1 MSELRR
7 LCQALLNGPCQ
18 PADLAQAASQLDQA
32 LGEARATD
40 TEGVS
45 VPGAPWRGASIE
57 ELAPDAAQRTF
68 MLRALAPLG
77 LLEGIWLGR
86 VASPASG
93 HLPLQNRLLGLYTDF
108 MGLDN
113 PALSPALRY
122 RARLTQ
128 AGISLPLINSPDFFQ
143 HPDFPDGVL
152 RFALNHLT
160 FFHRPDRYFPELMGY
175 TLAYLS
181 REPDE
186 LDDPEWSVR
195 RRRHL
200 NAITADIPDASL
212 NQERLQAG
220 HALYIQAHAQAY
232 RQLSALI
239 GQPAPTAETRMAAIL
254 RAKLPHAIGYHA
266 GVRLEDRSLDAW
278 LSDHQEQP
286 EAVLQ
291 ALRRSSWVNTAC
303 PSASR
308 LIKAMDFGGAM
319 FGVFSQEE
327 QEAAKDWITDP
338 AGRPDSAPS
347 ASGRQPLTD
356 NFPET
361 PETPSPPPRT
371 QKCLSVRQLYTALL
385 QCESPVDVPDDARR
399 HVNRILRRTR
409 LWTWLRAK
417 PTPFAYSPEALAG
430 FVTEH
435 HRAELARYRPLPG
448 PPKVDKLFCHWAML
462 QLTPALL
469 VDGAWLAGITG
480 AAEALDTADR
490 HLLKIYL
497 DELGEGRPAWNH
509 PNVHRKLLASQGIQL
524 PDFREESFARHPEFR
539 DAAFDLPVYLLAM
552 GLLAEE
558 RRPEILGLNLAI
570 EMSGLGSSYL
580 RAIDILRYH
589 GMDPTLIQL
598 HLSIDN
604 PASGH
609 AARARDAIALYLDAI
624 RLREG
629 HAAMDTNWRRIWLG
643 YRSLNVATFSLAA
656 TLVFRYLGVTAA
668 SSHRYAATLNTR
680 LSRFQKNDAN

>member
-18 PADLAQAASQLDQA
+18 PADLAKAASWLDQA
-32 LGEARATD
+32 LAQASAVEAEAATA
-40 TEGVS
+40 
-45 VPGAPWRGASIE
+45 PGAPWRGASIE
-57 ELAPDAAQRTF
+57 KWAPDAAQRTF
-68 MLRALAPLG
+68 MLQALAPLR

-93 HLPLQNRLLGLYTDF
+93 HLPLQNRLLALYTDC

-113 PALSPALRY
+113 PALSPAQRY

-143 HPDFPDGVL
+143 HPDYTDGVL
-152 RFALNHLT
+152 RIALHHLT
-160 FFHRPDRYFPELMGY
+160 FFHRPDHYFPELMGY

-181 REPDE
+181 REHDE
-186 LDDPEWSVR
+186 PDDPEWSAR

-200 NAITADIPDASL
+200 HAIMADIPDADL
-212 NQERLQAG
+212 DQERLQAG
-220 HALYIQAHAQAY
+220 HALYRQAHAQA
-232 RQLSALI
+232 RRELSALI
-239 GQPAPTAETRMAAIL
+239 GQPAPTAETRMADIL
-254 RAKLPHAIGYHA
+254 RGKLPHAIGYHA

-286 EAVLQ
+286 ETVLQ
-291 ALRRSSWVNTAC
+291 ALRRSSLVNTTC
-303 PSASR
+303 PAASR

-327 QEAAKDWITDP
+327 QEAAKDWIADP
-338 AGRPDSAPS
+338 AIRPDSAPS

-356 NFPET
+356 TLPDT
-361 PETPSPPPRT
+361 PKTPSPPPRT
-371 QKCLSVRQLYTALL
+371 RKGLCVRQLYTTLL

-409 LWTWLRAK
+409 LWAWLRAK
-417 PTPFAYSPEALAG
+417 STPFAYSPEALAG

-435 HRAELARYRPLPG
+435 HRVELARYRPLPG
-448 PPKVDKLFCHWAML
+448 PPKVDKPFCHWAML

-469 VDGAWLAGITG
+469 VDGAWLAGMNG
-480 AAEALDTADR
+480 AAEALDTTDR
-490 HLLKIYL
+490 HMLRIYL

-509 PNVHRKLLASQGIQL
+509 PNVHRKLLASQGTQL
-524 PDFREESFARHPEFR
+524 PDFRQEAFARHPEFR

-552 GLLAEE
+552 GLLTEE

-570 EMSGLGSSYL
+570 EMSGLGASYL

-624 RLREG
+624 RRREG
-629 HAAMDTNWRRIWLG
+629 HAAMDASWRRIWLG

-656 TLVFRYLGVTAA
+656 TLVFRYPWVAA
-668 SSHRYAATLNTR
+668 ARSHRYAATLNTR
-680 LSRFQKNDAN
+680 LSRFEKNDAN

>member
-18 PADLAQAASQLDQA
+18 PPDLAQAQSWLDQA
-32 LGEARATD
+32 LAEASATD
-40 TEGVS
+40 AEDAP

-57 ELAPDAAQRTF
+57 EMAPDAAQRTF
-68 MLRALAPLG
+68 ILRAWAPLG

-93 HLPLQNRLLGLYTDF
+93 HLPLQNRLLALYTDG

-128 AGISLPLINSPDFFQ
+128 AGVSLPLIDSPDFFQ
-143 HPDFPDGVL
+143 HPGFPDGVL
-152 RFALNHLT
+152 RIALNHLT
-160 FFHRPDRYFPELMGY
+160 LFHRPERYFPEIMGY

-181 REPDE
+181 REPNE

-200 NAITADIPDASL
+200 NAFTADIPDADQD
-212 NQERLQAG
+212 QERMRAG
-220 HALYIQAHAQAY
+220 HALYIQAHAQAH
-232 RQLSALI
+232 RELSAI
-239 GQPAPTAETRMAAIL
+239 IRQPAPTAETRMATIL
-254 RAKLPHAIGYHA
+254 RAKLPHAIGYHS

-291 ALRRSSWVNTAC
+291 VLRRSSLINTAC
-303 PSASR
+303 PAASR

-327 QEAAKDWITDP
+327 QEAARDWIANP
-338 AGRPDSAPS
+338 AKRPDSAPS
-347 ASGRQPLTD
+347 ASGNQPLTD
-356 NFPET
+356 T
-361 PETPSPPPRT
+361 LPETPSPQTRAGRG
-371 QKCLSVRQLYTALL
+371 LGVRQLYTALL
-385 QCESPVDVPDDARR
+385 SCESPVDVPDDARR
-399 HVNRILRRTR
+399 HVHRILRRTR
-409 LWTWLRAK
+409 LWSWLRAK

-430 FVTEH
+430 FVNEH
-435 HRAELARYRPLPG
+435 HRAELARYCPLTA
-448 PPKVDKLFCHWAML
+448 PPKIDKPFCQWAIL

-469 VDGAWLAGITG
+469 VDGAWLAGMNG

-490 HLLKIYL
+490 HLLKIYM

-509 PNVHRKLLASQGIQL
+509 PNVHRKLLDSQGIQL
-524 PDFREESFARHPEFR
+524 PDFREAAFARHPEFM
-539 DAAFDLPVYLLAM
+539 DAAFDLPVYLMAM
-552 GLLAEE
+552 GLLTGE
-558 RRPEILGLNLAI
+558 RYPEILGLNLAI
-570 EMSGLGSSYL
+570 EMSGLGASYL

-589 GMDPTLIQL
+589 GIDPTLIQL

-609 AARARDAIALYLDAI
+609 AARAREAIALYLDVI
-624 RLREG
+624 RRREG
-629 HAAMDTNWRRIWLG
+629 HAAMDASWRLIWLG
-643 YRSLNVATFSLAA
+643 YQSLGVSSFGFVASLA
-656 TLVFRYLGVTAA
+656 
-668 SSHRYAATLNTR
+668 TR
-680 LSRFQKNDAN
+680 LGLHRLGFKVETTVRTTPDRQGSLPV

>member
-18 PADLAQAASQLDQA
+18 PADLAQAQSWLDQA
-32 LGEARATD
+32 LSKARATD
-40 TEGVS
+40 AEDAR

-57 ELAPDAAQRTF
+57 GMAPDAAQRTF
-68 MLRALAPLG
+68 MLQALAPLG

-93 HLPLQNRLLGLYTDF
+93 HLPLQNRLLALYTDC

-113 PALSPALRY
+113 PALPPPLRY

-128 AGISLPLINSPDFFQ
+128 AGVSLPLIDSPDFFQ

-152 RFALNHLT
+152 RVALHHLT

-186 LDDPEWSVR
+186 PDDPEWNVR
-195 RRRHL
+195 RRRYL
-200 NAITADIPDASL
+200 NGFTADIPDADL
-212 NQERLQAG
+212 DQRRLRAG
-220 HALYIQAHAQAY
+220 HALYKLAQTQAH
-232 RQLSALI
+232 RVLSALI
-239 GQPAPTAETRMAAIL
+239 GQHAPTAETRMAAIL
-254 RAKLPHAIGYHA
+254 RGKLPHAIGYHA
-266 GVRLEDRSLDAW
+266 GVRLEDRSLDDW
-278 LSDHQEQP
+278 LSGHQEEP

-291 ALRRSSWVNTAC
+291 ALRRSPWVNTAC
-303 PSASR
+303 PAASR

-327 QEAAKDWITDP
+327 QEAARDWITDP

-347 ASGRQPLTD
+347 ASGREPLAESL
-356 NFPET
+356 PET
-361 PETPSPPPRT
+361 PQTPSPPPRARRG
-371 QKCLSVRQLYTALL
+371 LNVRQLYTALL
-385 QCESPVDVPDDARR
+385 QCESPVDVPDDAWR
-399 HVNRILRRTR
+399 HVSRILRRTR
-409 LWTWLRAK
+409 LWSLLRAK
-417 PTPFAYSPEALAG
+417 PAPFAYTPEALAG

-448 PPKVDKLFCHWAML
+448 PPKVDKPFCHWAML

-469 VDGAWLAGITG
+469 VDGAWLAGLNG

-524 PDFREESFARHPEFR
+524 PDFREAAFSRHPEFR
-539 DAAFDLPVYLLAM
+539 DAAFDLPAYLLAM
-552 GLLAEE
+552 GLLTEE
-558 RRPEILGLNLAI
+558 LRPEILGLNLAI
-570 EMSGLGSSYL
+570 EMSGLGASYL
-580 RAIDILRYH
+580 RTIDILRYH

-609 AARARDAIALYLDAI
+609 AARAREAIALYLDVI
-624 RLREG
+624 RRREG
-629 HAAMDTNWRRIWLG
+629 HAAMDAAWRRIWLG
-643 YRSLNVATFSLAA
+643 YQSLNVATFSL
-656 TLVFRYLGVTAA
+656 TVGLVCRYLLRLPAKC
-668 SSHRYAATLNTR
+668 LNAR
-680 LSRFQKNDAN
+680 KIPPIS

>member
-18 PADLAQAASQLDQA
+18 PADLAQAQSWLDQA
-32 LGEARATD
+32 LSKARATD
-40 TEGVS
+40 AEDAR

-57 ELAPDAAQRTF
+57 GMAPDAAQRTF
-68 MLRALAPLG
+68 MLQALAPLG

-93 HLPLQNRLLGLYTDF
+93 HLPLQNRLLALYTDC

-113 PALSPALRY
+113 PALPPPLRY

-128 AGISLPLINSPDFFQ
+128 AGVSLPLIDSPDFFQ

-152 RFALNHLT
+152 RVALHHLT

-186 LDDPEWSVR
+186 PDDPEWNVR
-195 RRRHL
+195 RRRYL
-200 NAITADIPDASL
+200 NGFTADIPDADL
-212 NQERLQAG
+212 DQERMRAG
-220 HALYIQAHAQAY
+220 HSLYIQAHARAH
-232 RQLSALI
+232 RELSAI
-239 GQPAPTAETRMAAIL
+239 IRQPAPTAETRMAAIL

-266 GVRLEDRSLDAW
+266 GVRLEDRSLDDW

-291 ALRRSSWVNTAC
+291 ALRRSSLVNTAC

-327 QEAAKDWITDP
+327 QEAARDWIADP
-338 AGRPDSAPS
+338 AKRPDSAPS
-347 ASGRQPLTD
+347 ASGNQPLTD
-356 NFPET
+356 T
-361 PETPSPPPRT
+361 LPETPSPQSRAGRG
-371 QKCLSVRQLYTALL
+371 LGVRQLYTALL
-385 QCESPVDVPDDARR
+385 NCESPVDVPDDARR
-399 HVNRILRRTR
+399 HVHRILRRTR
-409 LWTWLRAK
+409 LWTRLRAK

-430 FVTEH
+430 FVNEH
-435 HRAELARYRPLPG
+435 HRVELARYRPLSG
-448 PPKVDKLFCHWAML
+448 PPKVEKPFCQWAIL

-469 VDGAWLAGITG
+469 VDGAWLAGMNG
-480 AAEALDTADR
+480 AAEALDAADR

-509 PNVHRKLLASQGIQL
+509 PNVHRKLLASQDIHL
-524 PDFREESFARHPEFR
+524 PDFRQAAFARHTEFM

-552 GLLAEE
+552 GLLTEE

-570 EMSGLGSSYL
+570 EMSGLGASYL
-580 RAIDILRYH
+580 RAIDILRHH

-609 AARARDAIALYLDAI
+609 ASRARDAIALYLDAI
-624 RLREG
+624 RRREG
-629 HAAMDTNWRRIWLG
+629 HATMDASWRRIWLG
-643 YRSLNVATFSLAA
+643 YQSLGVATFSLAA
-656 TLVFRYLGVTAA
+656 GLVCRYLMRIPAKC
-668 SSHRYAATLNTR
+668 LNAGKTR
-680 LSRFQKNDAN
+680 Q

>member
-32 LGEARATD
+32 LVEARATD

-57 ELAPDAAQRTF
+57 ELAPDAAQRPF

-93 HLPLQNRLLGLYTDF
+93 HLPLQNRLLALYTDC

-143 HPDFPDGVL
+143 HPVYSDGVL
-152 RFALNHLT
+152 RIALHHLT

-200 NAITADIPDASL
+200 NAITADIPNADL
-212 NQERLQAG
+212 DQERLWAG
-220 HALYIQAHAQAY
+220 HALYRQAHAQAH
-232 RQLSALI
+232 RELSALI
-239 GQPAPTAETRMAAIL
+239 GLPAPTAETRMATIL

-266 GVRLEDRSLDAW
+266 GIRLEDRSLDAW
-278 LSDHQEQP
+278 LSDHQGQP
-286 EAVLQ
+286 EALLQ
-291 ALRRSSWVNTAC
+291 ALRRSSLVNTAC
-303 PSASR
+303 PAASR

-327 QEAAKDWITDP
+327 QEAAMDWITDP
-338 AGRPDSAPS
+338 AGRPDLAPS

-356 NFPET
+356 ILVET

-371 QKCLSVRQLYTALL
+371 RGGLSVRQLYTALL
-385 QCESPVDVPDDARR
+385 NCESPIDVPDDARR
-399 HVNRILRRTR
+399 HVSRILRRTR
-409 LWTWLRAK
+409 FWNWLSAK
-417 PTPFAYSPEALAG
+417 PAPFAYSPEALAG

-435 HRAELARYRPLPG
+435 HRAELARYRPLLG
-448 PPKVDKLFCHWAML
+448 PPKVDKPFCQWAIL

-469 VDGAWLAGITG
+469 VDGAWLAGMNG

-524 PDFREESFARHPEFR
+524 PDFREEAFVRHPEFM
-539 DAAFDLPVYLLAM
+539 DAAFHLPVYLLAM
-552 GLLAEE
+552 GLLTEE
-558 RRPEILGLNLAI
+558 RRPEILGLNMAI
-570 EMSGLGSSYL
+570 EMSGLGASYL

-624 RLREG
+624 RRREG
-629 HAAMDTNWRRIWLG
+629 HAAMDASWRRIWLA
-643 YRSLNVATFSLAA
+643 YQSLDVATFGFVASL
-656 TLVFRYLGVTAA
+656 TIRLGLHRLGFKVGTTAQTTPDRQG
-668 SSHRYAATLNTR
+668 SLPV
-680 LSRFQKNDAN
+680 

>member
-18 PADLAQAASQLDQA
+18 PADLARALSWLDQA
-32 LGEARATD
+32 LAQASAADAEGAR
-40 TEGVS
+40 

-57 ELAPDAAQRTF
+57 ELAPDAAQHTL

-86 VASPASG
+86 VAAPSSG
-93 HLPLQNRLLGLYTDF
+93 HLPLQNRLLGLYTDC

-128 AGISLPLINSPDFFQ
+128 ASLSLPLIDSPDFFQ

-152 RFALNHLT
+152 RVARHHLT

-200 NAITADIPDASL
+200 NAITADIPNADL
-212 NQERLQAG
+212 DQERLWAG

-239 GQPAPTAETRMAAIL
+239 GQPAPTAETRMADIL
-254 RAKLPHAIGYHA
+254 RAKLPNAIGYHE
-266 GVRLEDRSLDAW
+266 GVRLEDRSLDDW

-291 ALRRSSWVNTAC
+291 ALRRSSLLNTAC
-303 PSASR
+303 PAASR

-327 QEAAKDWITDP
+327 QEAAKDWIADP
-338 AGRPDSAPS
+338 ASRPDSARL
-347 ASGRQPLTD
+347 ASGRQPLTESLPD
-356 NFPET
+356 T

-371 QKCLSVRQLYTALL
+371 RRGLSVRQLYTALL

-409 LWTWLRAK
+409 LWNWLSAK
-417 PTPFAYSPEALAG
+417 PAPFAYTPEALAG

-435 HRAELARYRPLPG
+435 HRAELARYRPVPG
-448 PPKVDKLFCHWAML
+448 PPKVDKPFCHWVML

-469 VDGAWLAGITG
+469 VDGAWLAGMNG

-524 PDFREESFARHPEFR
+524 PDFRQEAFARHPEFR

-552 GLLAEE
+552 GLLTEE

-570 EMSGLGSSYL
+570 EMSGLGASYL

-609 AARARDAIALYLDAI
+609 AARAREAITLYLYAI
-624 RLREG
+624 RRREG
-629 HAAMDTNWRRIWLG
+629 HAAMDASWRRIWLG
-643 YRSLNVATFSLAA
+643 YQSLGVATFSLAA
-656 TLVFRYLGVTAA
+656 TLVFRYWGLRRQ
-668 SSHRYAATLNTR
+668 SHT
-680 LSRFQKNDAN
+680 DMPPP